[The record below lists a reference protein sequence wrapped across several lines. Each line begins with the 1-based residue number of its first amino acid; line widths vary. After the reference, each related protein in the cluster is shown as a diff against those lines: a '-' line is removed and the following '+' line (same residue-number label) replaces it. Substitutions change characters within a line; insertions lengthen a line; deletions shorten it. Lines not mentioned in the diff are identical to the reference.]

1 MIEIIFLI
9 LLSAGNVYFIW
20 RALTLANV
28 TADQEEYIQ
37 ELEDMSQYMYNQIND
52 TYNEM
57 KKIDHK
63 GAFAEDDEAGTTFTM
78 LKNVVTNLE
87 KEFNAEKKESQQ

>member
-20 RALTLANV
+20 RALSLANV

-78 LKNVVTNLE
+78 LKNVITNLE
-87 KEFNAEKKESQQ
+87 KEFNAETKEKK

>member
-20 RALTLANV
+20 RALSLANV

-37 ELEDMSQYMYNQIND
+37 ELEDMSQYMYDQIRN
-52 TYNEM
+52 TYIEM

-78 LKNVVTNLE
+78 LKNVITNLE
-87 KEFNAEKKESQQ
+87 KEFNAETKEKK

>member
-57 KKIDHK
+57 KKIDYK

-78 LKNVVTNLE
+78 LKNVITNLE
-87 KEFNAEKKESQQ
+87 KEFNAETKEKK

>member
-87 KEFNAEKKESQQ
+87 KEFNAETKEKK